1 MKVTDTEFQQ
11 NVGRFQDVALRR
23 PVTITKNNRDHVVLL
38 AAEEYKRLL
47 KRSRAV
53 LLAGELS
60 DDVLAS
66 IARTEMPAGREA
78 LNAELDD

>member
-1 MKVTDTEFQQ
+1 MKVTATEFQQ
-11 NVGRFQDVALRR
+11 NAGRFQDAARHR

-38 AAEEYKRLL
+38 AAEEYKRLV

-60 DDVLAS
+60 DDVLAA
-66 IARTEMPAGREA
+66 IERADMPAGREE

>member
-1 MKVTDTEFQQ
+1 MKVTATEFQQ
-11 NVGRFQDVALRR
+11 NVGRFQDAALRR
-23 PVTITKNNRDHVVLL
+23 PITITKNNRDHVVLL

-60 DDVLAS
+60 DDVLAA
-66 IARTEMPAGREA
+66 IARTEMPAGREE